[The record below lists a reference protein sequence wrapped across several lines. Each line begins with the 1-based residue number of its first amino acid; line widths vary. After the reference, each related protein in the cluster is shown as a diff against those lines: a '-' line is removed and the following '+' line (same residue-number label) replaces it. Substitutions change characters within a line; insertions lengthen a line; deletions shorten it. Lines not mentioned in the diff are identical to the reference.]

1 MKVLS
6 LFSGIG
12 AFEKALKNLNI
23 DYELVNYC
31 EIDKY
36 ASKSYSL
43 IHNVSEDKNLGDIT
57 KVDENKLPKDIDLIT
72 HGSPCT
78 SISLVG
84 LQKGANEGSGTPS
97 SLMWETMRI
106 VKSTSPKYIIWEN
119 VKNVLSK
126 RHKQNFDKYIY
137 ILQQLGYNNYYKVLN
152 AKDFGIPQNRERIY
166 CVSIRKDID
175 NKKFEFPKPFELKI
189 KLKDLLEET
198 VDEKY
203 FVSEKLFNC
212 ISGISRKNKDSS
224 FDRTSMFLKNLKKV
238 NGGIAR
244 TITIKPTT
252 RPEGNYILVKEATKK
267 EYKETYIGDGV
278 YIDRPHQKR
287 EVVQKEMIPT
297 LKCNGNDLGVVV
309 EKGETK
315 ARLITKEGNIKK
327 YIDSAIID
335 MFEEGDCSDISFP
348 NGYKKENRV
357 FKEHLPALNTTTT
370 KKQFIFIIKVGS
382 ELRTIKLRIR
392 KLTPK
397 ECFRL
402 MGFEDKDVD
411 LLIENKISNSQLYKQ
426 AGNSIVVNVLVE
438 IFKNLFIE
446 NKKIN

>member
-137 ILQQLGYNNYYKVLN
+137 IATIRVQQLL
-152 AKDFGIPQNRERIY
+152 Q
-166 CVSIRKDID
+166 S
-175 NKKFEFPKPFELKI
+175 
-189 KLKDLLEET
+189 
-198 VDEKY
+198 
-203 FVSEKLFNC
+203 
-212 ISGISRKNKDSS
+212 
-224 FDRTSMFLKNLKKV
+224 
-238 NGGIAR
+238 
-244 TITIKPTT
+244 
-252 RPEGNYILVKEATKK
+252 
-267 EYKETYIGDGV
+267 
-278 YIDRPHQKR
+278 
-287 EVVQKEMIPT
+287 
-297 LKCNGNDLGVVV
+297 LKC
-309 EKGETK
+309 K
-315 ARLITKEGNIKK
+315 RFW
-327 YIDSAIID
+327 Y
-335 MFEEGDCSDISFP
+335 
-348 NGYKKENRV
+348 
-357 FKEHLPALNTTTT
+357 TT
-370 KKQFIFIIKVGS
+370 K
-382 ELRTIKLRIR
+382 
-392 KLTPK
+392 
-397 ECFRL
+397 
-402 MGFEDKDVD
+402 
-411 LLIENKISNSQLYKQ
+411 
-426 AGNSIVVNVLVE
+426 
-438 IFKNLFIE
+438 
-446 NKKIN
+446 